1 MFLIS
6 QTAFRVNANYGIES
20 VVYIVHAPQAIFC
33 VNAKPVF
40 YFRGHNFINALEE
53 CILTQ

>member
-1 MFLIS
+1 MFLIL

-40 YFRGHNFINALEE
+40 YFRGHSLS
-53 CILTQ
+53 